1 MNLTEFK
8 FKQGNHFSRPL
19 INPLL
24 HPSTNKISAYVMFTE
39 KSIYTCADQMDW
51 NKLIGISWGFP
62 FNKNAIMWAY
72 RWNTEI
78 NSFQLSP
85 YVNYQENGIN
95 KMFFLDGN
103 VEPFKAELNVKYR
116 VEIYKWLSL
125 EFKDDIT
132 FSIFKND
139 YTPPIWINTVN
150 LPVNTNSILVTRRRP
165 YHGGNTT
172 PNNDYSVYMGYM

>member
-8 FKQGNHFSRPL
+8 FKKGKHFSRPL
-19 INPLL
+19 INPIL

-39 KSIYTCADQMDW
+39 KSIYTCKDQMDY

-85 YVNYQENGIN
+85 YVNYKEKGID

-103 VEPFKAELNVKYR
+103 VEPFRAELNVEYR
-116 VEIYKWLSL
+116 LDIYK
-125 EFKDDIT
+125 
-132 FSIFKND
+132 FSNNKETSFFIYKPYNGVFIPTWV
-139 YTPPIWINTVN
+139 YETS
-150 LPVNTNSILVTRRRP
+150 LPVNTNSLLVTRRRP

-172 PNNDYSVYMGYM
+172 PNNDYSVYMGYV

>member
-8 FKQGNHFSRPL
+8 FKKGKHFSRPF

-24 HPSTNKISAYVMFTE
+24 RPSTNKISAYVMFTE
-39 KSIYTCADQMDW
+39 KSIYTCKDQMDW
-51 NKLIGISWGFP
+51 NKLMGISWGFP
-62 FNKNAIMWAY
+62 FNKNAVMWAY

-103 VEPFKAELNVKYR
+103 VEPFKAELNVEYR
-116 VEIYKWLSL
+116 LDIYKYLSL
-125 EFKDDIT
+125 NIISFDIYYNKEYL
-132 FSIFKND
+132 FEYSED
-139 YTPPIWINTVN
+139 
-150 LPVNTNSILVTRRRP
+150 LPVNTNSLLVTRRRP

-172 PNNDYSVYMGYM
+172 PNNDYSVYMWYL